1 MMSGDFVSPVGMIQQ
16 GDAMAS
22 SAQVI
27 GGSEAGQVGAEDK
40 DGLRRA
46 GGHANRER
54 SQMPNAI
61 ASRWEVER
69 LMRGPKT

>member
-1 MMSGDFVSPVGMIQQ
+1 MMSGDFMMPVGMIQQ

-22 SAQVI
+22 SAQMI
-27 GGSEAGQVGAEDK
+27 GGGKAGQAGAEDE
-40 DGLRRA
+40 DGLKGA

-61 ASRWEVER
+61 ASRCEVER